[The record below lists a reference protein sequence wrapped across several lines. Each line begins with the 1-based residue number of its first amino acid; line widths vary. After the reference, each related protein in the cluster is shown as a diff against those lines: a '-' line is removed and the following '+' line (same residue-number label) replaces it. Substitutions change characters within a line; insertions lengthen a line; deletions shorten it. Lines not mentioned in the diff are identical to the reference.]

1 MLCGLTS
8 AGAAQVPDLYRPAVT
23 VSLARPRPGVE
34 VALCTDTH
42 LVEICQ
48 GLVVRS
54 LPLRPAKKV
63 LELKLVQGS
72 QRDWRYLLVRQNS
85 AEFRQVSSLSLV
97 SQYQGVDRVQVGDF
111 HNNGRRLVRIS
122 LTNGEAGLK
131 YYQVCSEIKINFLK

>member
-1 MLCGLTS
+1 MLCSLTS
-8 AGAAQVPDLYRPAVT
+8 AGAAQVPDLYSPAVK

-34 VALCTDTH
+34 VALCTDTY
-42 LVEICQ
+42 LVEIFQ

-54 LPLRPAKKV
+54 LPLINTKKV
-63 LELKLVQGS
+63 LDLKLVQGS
-72 QRDWRYLLVRQNS
+72 QRDWRYLLVRENS
-85 AEFRQVSSLSLV
+85 VEFRQVSSLSLV